1 MNRTPKDEFLDQR
14 VEDWKARSPS
24 PPEDLKDRI
33 LLAVRAEH
41 EAATRS
47 GQAIEVVRESSPQ
60 DEGRTATVTWR
71 QPRSWPGPVWAAA
84 GAIAALLLVAAGL
97 SLRAANFV
105 PAPTQADRLLV
116 VEALRDAEA
125 AEREHARAIARLQQA
140 AQPILARATDPDLPG
155 EQAARLTMLANRLR
169 FLDQTIAEIR
179 GYLNDNPGH
188 PGARSTLLAAYSEKT
203 TVLRDVVALDEEIS
217 S

>member
-14 VEDWKARSPS
+14 VQDWKAQSPA
-24 PPEDLKDRI
+24 PPEELKERI

-41 EAATRS
+41 EAASPS
-47 GQAIEVVRESSPQ
+47 GRTIEVVREPSPR
-60 DEGRTATVTWR
+60 DERRAAAVRWL

-97 SLRAANFV
+97 SLRATSSI
-105 PAPTQADRLLV
+105 PAPTRADRLLV
-116 VEALRDAEA
+116 ADALRDAEA

-140 AQPILARATDPDLPG
+140 AQPILARATDPEIPG

-179 GYLNDNPGH
+179 SYLNDNSGH
-188 PGARSTLLAAYSEKT
+188 PGARATLLAAYTEKT
-203 TVLRDVVALDEEIS
+203 TVLRQVVALDEEIS